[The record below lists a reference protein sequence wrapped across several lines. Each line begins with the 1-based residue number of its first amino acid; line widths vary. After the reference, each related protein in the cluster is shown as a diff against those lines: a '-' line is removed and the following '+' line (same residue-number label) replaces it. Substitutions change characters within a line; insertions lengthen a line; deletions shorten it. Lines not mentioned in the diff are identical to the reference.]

1 MPKRVFVRSHSWK
14 FVTLD
19 FINFFLLLELW
30 YLREFF
36 HYTWKWSSFRRS
48 PHDNLKEKWRP
59 KGKANL
65 SHFPFCFDPF
75 SNLTTEGNWAYIHL
89 KPPAVR
95 NALYFLSQSGLLML
109 WIFVLVFRS
118 CCYITSCK
126 MKCSV
131 WFGSC
136 WGPRTDK
143 SKETYGVWSLRS
155 RRCLAMG
162 AVLTIKSKI
171 KKRQTWMIC
180 GEETF
185 GRGSIMKPNN
195 MKTWINSKFAQRT
208 FSSRF

>member
-1 MPKRVFVRSHSWK
+1 MR
-14 FVTLD
+14 T
-19 FINFFLLLELW
+19 
-30 YLREFF
+30 
-36 HYTWKWSSFRRS
+36 
-48 PHDNLKEKWRP
+48 
-59 KGKANL
+59 
-65 SHFPFCFDPF
+65 
-75 SNLTTEGNWAYIHL
+75 
-89 KPPAVR
+89 
-95 NALYFLSQSGLLML
+95 ALYFLSQSGLLML

-136 WGPRTDK
+136 WRPRTDK

-185 GRGSIMKPNN
+185 GRGSIIKPNN
-195 MKTWINSKFAQRT
+195 MKTWINSKFGTKNVQFPVLVST
-208 FSSRF
+208 FYISHRIEALCTWRLRASYSVSWSCVCVVTVG